1 MLADKFYSTI
11 SYATT
16 DNGANASLRHN
27 RQSPIFSGHFP
38 ETPVVPGVCSVQM
51 IQELVEKATAKRLM
65 LISAD
70 SLKFLGLINPDET
83 PEIDIDV
90 TFKCEEQGEFAATA
104 TIASKGTILLKFK
117 GRFKC

>member
-1 MLADKFYSTI
+1 MLADKFYYTL
-11 SYATT
+11 SYTT
-16 DNGANASLRHN
+16 ADNGAKATLKLN

-51 IQELVEKATAKRLM
+51 IQELIEKATAKRLM

-83 PEIDIDV
+83 PEIDIEV
-90 TFKCEEQGEFAATA
+90 SFKGEEQGEFTATA
-104 TIASKGTILLKFK
+104 TITSKGTVLLKFK

>member
-1 MLADKFYSTI
+1 MLADNFYHTMSCTQEG
-11 SYATT
+11 
-16 DNGANASLRHN
+16 NGAKATLKLN

-38 ETPVVPGVCSVQM
+38 EMPIVPGVCSVQM
-51 IQELVEKATAKRLM
+51 IQELVEKVMKKRLM

-70 SLKFLGLINPDET
+70 NLKFLGVINPDET

-90 TFKCEEQGEFAATA
+90 TFTCDDHGEIAATA

-117 GRFKC
+117 GKFKC